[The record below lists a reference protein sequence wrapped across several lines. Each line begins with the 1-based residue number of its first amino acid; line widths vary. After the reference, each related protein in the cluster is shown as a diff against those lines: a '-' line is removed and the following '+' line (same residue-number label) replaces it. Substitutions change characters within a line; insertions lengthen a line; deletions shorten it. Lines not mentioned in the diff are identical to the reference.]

1 LSTGEVVDLPV
12 SDDELREIVTALPE
26 GDLRGKLELVVAVRD
41 AHPDYKRVLRQN
53 HGMVI

>member
-1 LSTGEVVDLPV
+1 MDLPV

-26 GDLRGKLELVVAVRD
+26 GDLRSKLELVLAVRD